1 MIKGTTK
8 LLGVIGHP
16 IAHSLSPVMHNAA
29 ISHLGVDFVYLA
41 FPVKP
46 EDLKAAL
53 LGFEAIGL
61 RGFSITIPH
70 KQAILPLL
78 SEVSPIA
85 RAIGA
90 VNTVYRTDKGW
101 CGTNTDVEGFL
112 APLQPP
118 PTPPY
123 QGGAVSFSD
132 KSWFCRGSAPVPTL
146 FLHDFVCVSEIGAG
160 TGAPPLQEN
169 EIALPYQGGA
179 TEVKSAL
186 ESGNM
191 TAESSPSPYQGGARG
206 ESDWSQKVAVI
217 LGNGGAARAVV
228 AGCAQLGCAEIH
240 VVGRHQ
246 QNLAEFQQSWV
257 DSPIPVKSLQV
268 HTWDNLSRLISQA
281 DLLVNTTPV
290 GMYPQ
295 GEKSPIPLA
304 AIDQIS
310 PGAIAYDLIYN
321 PSPTQFLKDAQLR
334 GAQVIDGL
342 PMLVQQGAAALKI
355 WLETESVPVE
365 VMRLALRKHLGLD

>member
-16 IAHSLSPVMHNAA
+16 IAHSLSPAMHNAA

-46 EDLKAAL
+46 EDLKVAL
-53 LGFEAIGL
+53 LGFRAIGIQ
-61 RGFSITIPH
+61 GFSITIPH

-90 VNTVYRTDKGW
+90 VNTVYLTDKGW

-112 APLQPP
+112 APLQTP

-123 QGGAVSFSD
+123 QGGA
-132 KSWFCRGSAPVPTL
+132 K
-146 FLHDFVCVSEIGAG
+146 
-160 TGAPPLQEN
+160 
-169 EIALPYQGGA
+169 
-179 TEVKSAL
+179 EVKSVL

-191 TAESSPSPYQGGARG
+191 TAESCPPPYQGGAAQSCPPPYQGGAAQSCPPPYQGGARG
-206 ESDWSQKVAVI
+206 GSDWSQKVAVI

-240 VVGRHQ
+240 VVGRNE

-257 DSPIPVKSLQV
+257 NSPMPVKSLRV
-268 HTWDNLSRLISQA
+268 HTWNNLSSLISQA

-290 GMYPQ
+290 GMYPH
-295 GEKSPIPLA
+295 GEMSPVA
-304 AIDQIS
+304 VGAIDQIS

-321 PSPTQFLKDAQLR
+321 PNPTQFLKDAQLR
-334 GAQVIDGL
+334 GAQAIDGL
-342 PMLVQQGAAALKI
+342 EMLVQQGAAALKI
-355 WLETESVPVE
+355 WLETDSVPVD
-365 VMRLALRKHLGLD
+365 VMRHASQKHLGLD

>member
-16 IAHSLSPVMHNAA
+16 VEHSLSPAMHNAA
-29 ISHLGVDFVYLA
+29 IAHLGVDFVYLP

-46 EDLKAAL
+46 GDLKAAL
-53 LGFEAIGL
+53 AGFAAIGV

-90 VNTVYRTDKGW
+90 VNTVYLTDKGW

-112 APLQPP
+112 APLQTP

-123 QGGAVSFSD
+123 QGGAKDATSGLETGNTAVESD
-132 KSWFCRGSAPVPTL
+132 SRPYETRAVESC
-146 FLHDFVCVSEIGAG
+146 
-160 TGAPPLQEN
+160 PP
-169 EIALPYQGGA
+169 
-179 TEVKSAL
+179 
-186 ESGNM
+186 
-191 TAESSPSPYQGGARG
+191 PYQGGARG
-206 ESDWSQKVAVI
+206 GSDWSQKVAVI

-240 VVGRHQ
+240 VVGRNE
-246 QNLAEFQQSWV
+246 QNLGEFQQSWV
-257 DSPIPVKSLQV
+257 NSPMPVQNLQV
-268 HTWDNLSRLISQA
+268 HTWDKLSMLISQA

-295 GEKSPIPLA
+295 GEKSPVVQG
-304 AIDQIS
+304 AIDRMKA
-310 PGAIAYDLIYN
+310 GAIVYDLIYTPN
-321 PSPTQFLKDAQLR
+321 PTQFLKDAQLR
-334 GAQVIDGL
+334 GARAIDGL
-342 PMLVQQGAAALKI
+342 EMLVQQGAAALKI
-355 WLETESVPVE
+355 WLNKESVPVD
-365 VMRLALRKHLGLD
+365 VMRQALRQHLGLD

>member
-16 IAHSLSPVMHNAA
+16 VEHSLSPAMHNAA
-29 ISHLGVDFVYLA
+29 ISHLGVDFVYLP

-46 EDLKAAL
+46 GDLKAAIA
-53 LGFEAIGL
+53 GFAAVGV

-78 SEVSPIA
+78 SSVSPIA
-85 RAIGA
+85 RSIGA
-90 VNTVYRTDKGW
+90 VNTVYLTDKGW

-112 APLQPP
+112 APLQTP

-123 QGGAVSFSD
+123 QGGAKDAAS
-132 KSWFCRGSAPVPTL
+132 G
-146 FLHDFVCVSEIGAG
+146 
-160 TGAPPLQEN
+160 
-169 EIALPYQGGA
+169 
-179 TEVKSAL
+179 L
-186 ESGNM
+186 ESDN
-191 TAESSPSPYQGGARG
+191 TAVESDLPPYETRAVESCPPPYQGGARG
-206 ESDWSQKVAVI
+206 GSDPPPYQGGARGGSDWSQKVAVI

-240 VVGRHQ
+240 VVGRSE
-246 QNLAEFQQSWV
+246 QNLGEFQQSWV
-257 DSPIPVKSLQV
+257 NSPMPVQNLQV
-268 HTWDNLSRLISQA
+268 HTWDKLSMLISQA

-295 GEKSPIPLA
+295 GEKSPVA
-304 AIDQIS
+304 SGAIDRIKA
-310 PGAIAYDLIYN
+310 GAIVYDLIYN
-321 PSPTQFLKDAQLR
+321 PNPTQFLKDAQLR
-334 GAQVIDGL
+334 GARAIDGL

-355 WLETESVPVE
+355 WLDRESVPVD
-365 VMRLALRKHLGLD
+365 VMRQALRQHLGLD

>member
-8 LLGVIGHP
+8 LLGVIAHP
-16 IAHSLSPVMHNAA
+16 VEHSLSPAMHNAA
-29 ISHLGVDFVYLA
+29 ISHLGVDFVYLP

-46 EDLKAAL
+46 GDLKAAVA
-53 LGFEAIGL
+53 GFAAIGV

-78 SEVSPIA
+78 SSVSPIA
-85 RAIGA
+85 RSIGA
-90 VNTVYRTDKGW
+90 VNTVYLTDKGW

-112 APLQPP
+112 APLQTP

-123 QGGAVSFSD
+123 QGGAKD
-132 KSWFCRGSAPVPTL
+132 
-146 FLHDFVCVSEIGAG
+146 
-160 TGAPPLQEN
+160 
-169 EIALPYQGGA
+169 A
-179 TEVKSAL
+179 TSGL
-186 ESGNM
+186 ESGN
-191 TAESSPSPYQGGARG
+191 TAVESCPPPYQGGAREG
-206 ESDWSQKVAVI
+206 SDWSQKVAVI

-240 VVGRHQ
+240 VVGRSE

-257 DSPIPVKSLQV
+257 NSPMPVQNLQV
-268 HTWDNLSRLISQA
+268 HTWDKLSMLISQA

-295 GEKSPIPLA
+295 GEKSPIA
-304 AIDQIS
+304 SGAIDQIS
-310 PGAIAYDLIYN
+310 AGAIVYDLIYN
-321 PSPTQFLKDAQLR
+321 PNPTQFLKDAQQR
-334 GAQVIDGL
+334 CARAIDGL

-355 WLETESVPVE
+355 WLNKESVPVD
-365 VMRLALRKHLGLD
+365 VMRQALLQHLGLD

>member
-16 IAHSLSPVMHNAA
+16 IAHSLSPAMHNAA
-29 ISHLGVDFVYLA
+29 ISHLGVDFVYLP

-53 LGFEAIGL
+53 AGFGAIDL

-78 SEVSPIA
+78 AEVSPIA

-112 APLQPP
+112 APLQTP
-118 PTPPY
+118 PTPPC
-123 QGGAVSFSD
+123 QGGAKDATFPLERDNTAV
-132 KSWFCRGSAPVPTL
+132 GS
-146 FLHDFVCVSEIGAG
+146 C
-160 TGAPPLQEN
+160 PP
-169 EIALPYQGGA
+169 
-179 TEVKSAL
+179 
-186 ESGNM
+186 
-191 TAESSPSPYQGGARG
+191 PYQGGARG
-206 ESDWSQKVAVI
+206 GSDWSQKVAVI

-228 AGCAQLGCAEIH
+228 AGCAQLGFAEIH
-240 VVGRHQ
+240 VVGRNT

-257 DSPIPVKSLQV
+257 NSPMPVQNLQV
-268 HTWDNLSRLISQA
+268 HTWDNLSMLISQA

-290 GMYPQ
+290 GMYPH
-295 GEKSPIPLA
+295 GEKSPVA
-304 AIDQIS
+304 AAALDRMKA
-310 PGAIAYDLIYN
+310 GAIAYDLIYTPN
-321 PSPTQFLKDAQLR
+321 PTQFLKDAQLR
-334 GAQVIDGL
+334 GAMPIDGL
-342 PMLVQQGAAALKI
+342 EMLVQQGAAALKI
-355 WLETESVPVE
+355 WLETESVPVD
-365 VMRLALRKHLGLD
+365 VMRQALGQHLGLD

>member
-1 MIKGTTK
+1 MTKMIKGTTK
-8 LLGVIGHP
+8 LLGVIGDP
-16 IAHSLSPVMHNAA
+16 IAHSLSPAMHNAA
-29 ISHLGVDFVYLA
+29 ISHLGLDFVYLA

-53 LGFEAIGL
+53 LGFRAIGL

-90 VNTVYRTDKGW
+90 VNTVYLTDKGW

-112 APLQPP
+112 APLQTPPFYQGQNSPP
-118 PTPPY
+118 PTPPW
-123 QGGAVSFSD
+123 QGGEQEAISPLEISNTAVQS
-132 KSWFCRGSAPVPTL
+132 C
-146 FLHDFVCVSEIGAG
+146 
-160 TGAPPLQEN
+160 PP
-169 EIALPYQGGA
+169 
-179 TEVKSAL
+179 
-186 ESGNM
+186 
-191 TAESSPSPYQGGARG
+191 PYQGGARG
-206 ESDWSQKVAVI
+206 GSDWSQKVAVI

-240 VVGRHQ
+240 VVGRNE

-257 DSPIPVKSLQV
+257 NSPMPVKSLRV
-268 HTWDNLSRLISQA
+268 HTWDNLSSLISQA

-295 GEKSPIPLA
+295 GEMSPVSVS

-310 PGAIAYDLIYN
+310 VGAIVYDLIYN
-321 PSPTQFLKDAQLR
+321 PNPTQLLKDAQLR
-334 GAQVIDGL
+334 GAQTIDGL
-342 PMLVQQGAAALKI
+342 EMLVQQGAAALKI
-355 WLETESVPVE
+355 WLDTDSVPVD
-365 VMRLALRKHLGLD
+365 VMRHALRKHLGLG

>member
-1 MIKGTTK
+1 MVESELRHSAIEIAESSTVNSQLTKMIKGTTK

-16 IAHSLSPVMHNAA
+16 VEHSLSPAMHNAA
-29 ISHLGVDFVYLA
+29 ISHLGVDFVYLP

-46 EDLKAAL
+46 EDLKAAIA
-53 LGFEAIGL
+53 GFAAIGV

-90 VNTVYRTDKGW
+90 VNTVYLTDKGW

-112 APLQPP
+112 APLQTP
-118 PTPPY
+118 PTPLDQGGAKDAISALETRNTAVESCPPPY
-123 QGGAVSFSD
+123 QGGA
-132 KSWFCRGSAPVPTL
+132 REG
-146 FLHDFVCVSEIGAG
+146 
-160 TGAPPLQEN
+160 
-169 EIALPYQGGA
+169 
-179 TEVKSAL
+179 
-186 ESGNM
+186 
-191 TAESSPSPYQGGARG
+191 
-206 ESDWSQKVAVI
+206 SDWSQKVAVI

-240 VVGRHQ
+240 VVGRSE

-257 DSPIPVKSLQV
+257 NCPMPVQNLQV
-268 HTWDNLSRLISQA
+268 HTWDNLSNLISQA

-295 GEKSPIPLA
+295 GEKSPVA
-304 AIDQIS
+304 AGEIDRIS
-310 PGAIAYDLIYN
+310 AGAIVYDLIYTPN
-321 PSPTQFLKDAQLR
+321 PTQFLKEAQLR
-334 GAQVIDGL
+334 GARAIDGL
-342 PMLVQQGAAALKI
+342 EMLVQQGAAALKI
-355 WLETESVPVE
+355 WLDRESVPVD
-365 VMRLALRKHLGLD
+365 VMRQALRQHLGLD

>member
-16 IAHSLSPVMHNAA
+16 VEHSLSPAMHNAA
-29 ISHLGVDFVYLA
+29 ISHLGVDFVYLP

-46 EDLKAAL
+46 GDLKAAIA
-53 LGFEAIGL
+53 GFAAIGV

-78 SEVSPIA
+78 SSVSPIA

-90 VNTVYRTDKGW
+90 VNTVYLTDKGW

-112 APLQPP
+112 APLQTP

-123 QGGAVSFSD
+123 QGGAKDATS
-132 KSWFCRGSAPVPTL
+132 GL
-146 FLHDFVCVSEIGAG
+146 EAG
-160 TGAPPLQEN
+160 NTAVESCPP
-169 EIALPYQGGA
+169 
-179 TEVKSAL
+179 
-186 ESGNM
+186 
-191 TAESSPSPYQGGARG
+191 PYQGGARG
-206 ESDWSQKVAVI
+206 GSEETGNTAVESCPPPYQGGARGGSDWSQKVAVI

-240 VVGRHQ
+240 VVGRNE
-246 QNLAEFQQSWV
+246 QNLGEFQQSWV
-257 DSPIPVKSLQV
+257 NSPMPVQNLQV
-268 HTWDNLSRLISQA
+268 HTWDNLSMLISQA

-295 GEKSPIPLA
+295 GEKSPVA
-304 AIDQIS
+304 SGAIDRIS
-310 PGAIAYDLIYN
+310 AGAIVYDLIYN
-321 PSPTQFLKDAQLR
+321 PNPTQFLKDGQLR
-334 GAQVIDGL
+334 GARAIDGL
-342 PMLVQQGAAALKI
+342 EMLVQQGAAALKI
-355 WLETESVPVE
+355 WLDRESVPVDL
-365 VMRLALRKHLGLD
+365 MRQALRQHLGLD